1 MRFLMDFRFKEL
13 ENGIRSI
20 HLPTKDH
27 KVSHLG
33 LTIKAGSRNELENE
47 QGLAHLIEHLL
58 FKGTAKRKAF
68 HILNR
73 MDSVGAE
80 LNAYTTKEETVI
92 YASFLNEH
100 FERAAE
106 IISDIAFNSTF
117 PDKEITKEK
126 EVVLDE
132 ILSYQDNPAELIFDD
147 FEELMYPHHPLGR
160 NILGTEDSLRKLSR
174 NDLTRF
180 RQREY
185 QTGKMVVSLVGDIKE
200 SKVSRVLEKYFG
212 PYESCSTEEVVEE
225 KPSSSIF
232 RKETEMDTFQAHLII
247 GSESYSVHDKLRLPM
262 ILLNNLL
269 GGPAMN
275 SRLSMNIREKFGIA
289 YNLESSFTTYS
300 DCGVFTTYLGTDKR
314 WLNKSERLIL
324 KELKNLRE
332 NKLTETALH
341 RAKQQLKGQ
350 YALAKESGVGMMH
363 SIGKS
368 LLTLNRVE
376 DADSIFGM
384 IENIN
389 AREVLEAANHSFA
402 VEKLSTLIYK

>member
-1 MRFLMDFRFKEL
+1 MEFRFKEL
-13 ENGIRSI
+13 TNGIRSV
-20 HLPTKDH
+20 HLPIKDH

-33 LTIKAGSRNELENE
+33 LTIKAGSRNELEKE

-58 FKGTAKRKAF
+58 FKGTSKRKAF

-106 IISDIAFNSTF
+106 IIADIAFDSTF
-117 PDKEITKEK
+117 PEKEILKEK
-126 EVVLDE
+126 EVILDE

-147 FEELMYPHHPLGR
+147 FEELMYPNHPLGR
-160 NILGTEDSLRKLSR
+160 NILGTADSLRQLNR
-174 NDLTRF
+174 NDLTNF
-180 RQREY
+180 TQREY
-185 QTGKMVVSLVGDIKE
+185 QTGKMVVSLVGDLKE
-200 SKVSRVLEKYFG
+200 SKISRILEKYFG
-212 PYESCSTEEVVEE
+212 SYQSSDIQVSPE
-225 KPSSSIF
+225 KSPRSVKF
-232 RKETEMDTFQAHLII
+232 RKEAEMETFQAHLII
-247 GSESYSVHDKLRLPM
+247 GSESYSVHDSLRLPM

-275 SRLSMNIREKFGIA
+275 SRLSMNIREKYGIA
-289 YNLESSFTTYS
+289 YNLESSYTPYS

-314 WLNKSERLIL
+314 WLNKSEKLIL

-332 NKLTETALH
+332 NKLTTTALH

-363 SIGKS
+363 SIGKN
-368 LLTLNRVE
+368 LLTLNKVE
-376 DADSIFGM
+376 GADIIFDK

-389 AREVLEAANHSFA
+389 AGEVLEAANYSFA
-402 VEKLSTLIYK
+402 QENLSTLIYK